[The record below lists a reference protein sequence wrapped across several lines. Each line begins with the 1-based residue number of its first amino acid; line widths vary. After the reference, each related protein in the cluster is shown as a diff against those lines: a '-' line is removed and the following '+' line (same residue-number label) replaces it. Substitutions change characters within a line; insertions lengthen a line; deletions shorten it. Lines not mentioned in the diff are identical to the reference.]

1 MLSNA
6 RTAYHIHDHERC
18 LKAALRLAREI
29 CQKNKVNL
37 TPTKEQVLKL
47 IWQSHRP
54 IGAYQ
59 IQDQLARIS
68 GKAVAPPTVYRA
80 LQFLIRVGLVHK
92 IPSLNSFIACPF
104 PNSPQSNLFL
114 ICEECG
120 NIAEVSCSSVDYLMQ
135 KTCRNAN
142 FNLNS
147 KNIELFGLC
156 VLCIESNTPKTTTE
170 DYAAH

>member
-6 RTAYHIHDHERC
+6 RTAYQIHNHERC
-18 LKAALRLAREI
+18 INAALRLAREI
-29 CQKNKVNL
+29 CQKNKVTL

-59 IQDQLARIS
+59 IQDQLAKIRH
-68 GKAVAPPTVYRA
+68 KAVAPPTVYRA
-80 LQFLIRVGLVHK
+80 LKFLTKLGLVHK
-92 IPSLNSFIACPF
+92 IPSLNSFIGCPF

-114 ICEECG
+114 ICEGCG
-120 NIAEVSCSSVDYLMQ
+120 NIAEASCSSVDLVVQ
-135 KTCRNAN
+135 KTCRDSN

-147 KNIELFGLC
+147 KTIELLGLC
-156 VLCIESNTPKTTTE
+156 FLCSESKTTPTSTE
-170 DYAAH
+170 DSTAQ

>member
-1 MLSNA
+1 MLSNS

-18 LKAALRLAREI
+18 MNAALQLAREI

-59 IQDQLARIS
+59 IQDQLAKIS
-68 GKAVAPPTVYRA
+68 RKAVAPPTVYRA
-80 LQFLIRVGLVHK
+80 LQFLTKLGLIHK
-92 IPSLNSFIACPF
+92 IPSLNSFIGCPF

-114 ICEECG
+114 ICEGCG
-120 NIAEVSCSSVDYLMQ
+120 NIAEVSCNSVDYLLQ
-135 KTCRNAN
+135 KTCGTAN

-156 VLCIESNTPKTTTE
+156 VLCNEFKTTQKSTK
-170 DYAAH
+170 DSTAQ

>member
-1 MLSNA
+1 MLSNS

-18 LKAALRLAREI
+18 INAALQLAREI
-29 CQKNKVNL
+29 CQKNKVNM

-59 IQDQLARIS
+59 IQDQLAKIS
-68 GKAVAPPTVYRA
+68 HKAVAPPTVYRA
-80 LQFLIRVGLVHK
+80 LQFLTKLGLVHK
-92 IPSLNSFIACPF
+92 IPSLNSFIGCPF

-114 ICEECG
+114 ICEGCG
-120 NIAEVSCSSVDYLMQ
+120 NIAEASCSSVDLVLQ
-135 KTCRNAN
+135 KTCRDSN

-147 KNIELFGLC
+147 KTIELLGLC
-156 VLCIESNTPKTTTE
+156 FLCSESKTTPTSTE
-170 DYAAH
+170 DSTAQ

>member
-18 LKAALRLAREI
+18 VNAALQLTREI

-37 TPTKEQVLKL
+37 TPTREQVLKL

-68 GKAVAPPTVYRA
+68 RKSVAPPTVYRA
-80 LQFLIRVGLVHK
+80 LQFLTKLGLIHK
-92 IPSLNSFIACPF
+92 IPSLNSFIGCPF

-114 ICEECG
+114 ICEGCG
-120 NIAEVSCSSVDYLMQ
+120 NIAEVSCSNVDHLLQ
-135 KTCRNAN
+135 KTCENAS
-142 FNLNS
+142 FKLNS

-156 VLCIESNTPKTTTE
+156 ILCSESKPTQKSAM
-170 DYAAH
+170 D